1 MSNFRIRTVI
11 VDDHEIVRK
20 GLASFLS
27 TEERLEVVA
36 EARNGREALSVSRR
50 LRPDVVVMDLRMPVM
65 GGVEA
70 IGRIAASSSPVK
82 SLVLTTYCAPDDIRS
97 ALKAGAQ
104 GAVLKSISSAN
115 LVRAIVDTY
124 NGKRVISTDIEDA
137 FNANPPIPNLSVRQR
152 QILESM
158 SRGLTNRDISLQLDL
173 GLDTVNE
180 YVRELLLKIGAA
192 NRTEAVSI
200 AVRRGLV

>member
-1 MSNFRIRTVI
+1 MSNSRIRTVI

-36 EARNGREALSVSRR
+36 EARNGREALLVSRR
-50 LRPDVVVMDLRMPVM
+50 LCPDVVVMDLRMPVM

-70 IGRIAASSSPVK
+70 IGRIAASSSVK

-97 ALKAGAQ
+97 ALEAGAR
-104 GAVLKSISSAN
+104 GAVLKSISSSN

-124 NGKRVISTDIEDA
+124 KGKRVISADIEDA

-158 SRGLTNRDISLQLDL
+158 SRGLTNRDVSVQLDL

-180 YVRELLLKIGAA
+180 YVREILLKIGAA

>member
-1 MSNFRIRTVI
+1 MSNSRIRTVI

-20 GLASFLS
+20 GLVSFLS
-27 TEERLEVVA
+27 TEGQLEVVA

-50 LRPDVVVMDLRMPVM
+50 LCPDVVVMDLRMPVM

-70 IGRIAASSSPVK
+70 IGRIAASSLPVK
-82 SLVLTTYCAPDDIRS
+82 SLVLTTYCAPDDIRA
-97 ALKAGAQ
+97 ALEAGAR
-104 GAVLKSISSAN
+104 GAVLKSISSSN

-124 NGKRVISTDIEDA
+124 KCKRVIGTDIEDA

-158 SRGLTNRDISLQLDL
+158 SRGLTNRDISEQLDL

-180 YVRELLLKIGAA
+180 YVREILLKIGAA
-192 NRTEAVSI
+192 NRTEGVSI